1 MDVVDKMEYK
11 RILTIQDISCVGQ
24 CSMTVALPI
33 LSACGVETCVFPTAL
48 LSTHTGG
55 FGKPAVVHFDDSLDA
70 IRKHWQENNI
80 TFDAILTG
88 YLGSVAAVEAAE
100 AIIAEMLAPDG
111 VAIVD
116 PAMADHGKMYSGLSE
131 EYAQAMAGLCRKAD
145 ILLPNITEAA
155 MLSGLPYK
163 EKLDEA
169 YVDTILKD
177 MNHPCVVLTGVGFK
191 PEKTGAAIREGE
203 RCEYIVHDKIGGSCH
218 GTGDIFA
225 ATFTGALMRGK
236 SLRQATEIAAKF
248 TCRCIENTR
257 ENPAHWYGVKF
268 EPVLP
273 ELMNMLKEAVE

>member
-1 MDVVDKMEYK
+1 MDYK

-33 LSACGVETCVFPTAL
+33 LSACGMETCVLPTAL

-70 IRKHWQENNI
+70 IRKHWKENNI

-88 YLGSVAAVEAAE
+88 YLGSASAVRAAE
-100 AIIAEMLAPDG
+100 AIVSEMLAPG
-111 VAIVD
+111 GIAIVD
-116 PAMADHGKMYSGLSE
+116 PAMADHGRMYSGLSG
-131 EYAQAMAGLCRKAD
+131 EYADAIARLCRKAD

-155 MLSGLPYK
+155 MLSGLPYR
-163 EKLDEA
+163 ENLDA
-169 YVDTILKD
+169 VYVEDLLKS
-177 MNHPCVVLTGVGFK
+177 MGHPCVIMTGVGFT
-191 PEKTGAAIREGE
+191 PEKTGAAIWAGE
-203 RCEYIVHDKIGGSCH
+203 RCEYILHERIGGNCH

-236 SLRQATEIAAKF
+236 DLRQAAGVAAKF
-248 TCRCIENTR
+248 TCRCIENTQ

-273 ELMNMLKEAVE
+273 ELMNMLKEAAE

>member
-1 MDVVDKMEYK
+1 MEYK

-24 CSMTVALPI
+24 CSLTVALPI
-33 LSACGVETCVFPTAL
+33 LSACGMETCVLPTAL

-55 FGKPAVVHFDDSLDA
+55 FGKPAVVHFDDSLEA
-70 IRKHWQENNI
+70 IRNHWKENQI
-80 TFDAILTG
+80 TFDAILVG

-100 AIIAEMLAPDG
+100 GILAEMLASGG

-116 PAMADHGKMYSGLSE
+116 PAMADHGKRYSGLSE
-131 EYAQAMAGLCRKAD
+131 EYAQAMEKLCRKAD

-155 MLSGLPYK
+155 MLSGLPYR
-163 EKLDEA
+163 EELDEG
-169 YVDTILKD
+169 YVEALLKGLK
-177 MNHPCVVLTGVGFK
+177 HPKVILTGVGF
-191 PEKTGAAIREGE
+191 EENKTGAAIFSEGKITY
-203 RCEYIVHDKIGGSCH
+203 CTHSKIGGSCH

-225 ATFTGALMRGK
+225 ACFTGVLMGGK
-236 SLRQATEIAAKF
+236 SMDRAVEIAAKF

-273 ELMNMLKEAVE
+273 ELMNMLKEAAE